1 MLHAVFALRRRRRRG
16 QVRYQLGDL
25 LMRHGSGPY
34 GRDAVIEIIED
45 AESDIIDRL
54 TTAVFIGNKCIDCFI
69 ASGEMC
75 SACWEKDL
83 EAEENLSNVEKEVI
97 RMVGQGDEIDPSA
110 CAICKKSGDIKT
122 GRNDAGDHYA
132 CQVVKSGVDEAQI
145 HWARVLI
152 DEQRAGKR
160 KLRVAMCAGIVAA
173 TTSGV
178 LGALLGKA
186 ACKWSK

>member
-1 MLHAVFALRRRRRRG
+1 
-16 QVRYQLGDL
+16 
-25 LMRHGSGPY
+25 
-34 GRDAVIEIIED
+34 
-45 AESDIIDRL
+45 
-54 TTAVFIGNKCIDCFI
+54 
-69 ASGEMC
+69 MC
-75 SACWEKDL
+75 SVCWEAEL
-83 EAEENLSNVEKEVI
+83 EKTDNSKVESKVI
-97 RMVGQGDEIDPSA
+97 RMAGNENVEVDPAA
-110 CAICKKSGDIKT
+110 CKICKKSGDIKT